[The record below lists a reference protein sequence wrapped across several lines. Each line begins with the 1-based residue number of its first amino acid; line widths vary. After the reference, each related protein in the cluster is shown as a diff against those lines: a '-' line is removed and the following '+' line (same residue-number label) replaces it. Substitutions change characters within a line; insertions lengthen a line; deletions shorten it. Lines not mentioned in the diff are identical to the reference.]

1 MLKFLHIEN
10 IAVIERAGI
19 EFTDGFNVLT
29 GETGAGKS
37 IIIDSLYAVL
47 GHRTSKELIRNGCEN
62 AFVSA
67 VFSFEDVKLLEIIA
81 DLGITPDGDGNFII
95 ERKLSMSGSG
105 YIKINGVPIS
115 ASSLKNI
122 SPFLLNIHGQ
132 HDNQTLLNPDNHYLY
147 LDMVAD
153 NGDILDTYREEFA
166 NFNRIRSRL
175 KSIEMDEDE
184 KLRRIDVLKY
194 QIKEI
199 TDANLKI
206 GETAELK
213 ERLTIARSVGKRIK
227 DLKSVLSVLKND
239 EEKGGVNELLKT
251 SVHLLSVMDDKRCEK
266 EYTDLLDALEN
277 VNNATASIEN
287 YIEELSGD
295 GYDLNA
301 IEDRLA
307 VLSSLSAK
315 YGKDEQQML
324 DFLKR
329 AENELNTILFN
340 DEEYDKLENE
350 LIVSQ
355 ERLIKAAENLSQSRT
370 NAAAT
375 FEDRVKEVLIR
386 LNMPNVC
393 LKVEQSKG
401 RYTRNGCDEIQ
412 FLFSANV
419 GEISKPLSKIASGG
433 ELSRV
438 MLAIKSVLS
447 QKDKVETLI
456 FDEIDSGISGRT
468 ADMVGVQL
476 EKVSKSHQVICV
488 THLSQIA
495 VAAKTHL
502 LIEKAEKEG
511 RTYTSVNKIDGE
523 ERVYEIARIM
533 SGTNLTEN
541 VLASAREMLKM

>member
-10 IAVIERAGI
+10 IAVIQRAGI

-47 GHRTSKELIRNGCEN
+47 GHRTSKELIRNGSEN

-67 VFSFEDVKLLEIIA
+67 VFSFEDDELLEIFA
-81 DLGITPDGDGNFII
+81 DLGITPDVDGNFII
-95 ERKLSMSGSG
+95 ERKLSLSGSG
-105 YIKINGVPIS
+105 YIKINGVPVS
-115 ASSLKNI
+115 ASNLKNI

-153 NGDILDTYREEFA
+153 NGDILNTYREEFA
-166 NFNRIRSRL
+166 NFNRIRTKL

-206 GETAELK
+206 GETDELK
-213 ERLTIARSVGKRIK
+213 ERLGIARSVGKRIK

-239 EEKGGVNELLKT
+239 EENDGVNELLKT
-251 SVHLLSVMDDKRCEK
+251 AVHLLSVMDDKKCEK
-266 EYTDLLDALEN
+266 DYTDLLDALEN

-287 YIEELSGD
+287 YIDELSGE
-295 GYDLNA
+295 GYDLNT

-307 VLSSLSAK
+307 ILSSLSAK

-324 DFLKR
+324 DFLKN

-340 DEEYDKLENE
+340 DEEYEKLENQ
-350 LIVSQ
+350 LIASQ
-355 ERLIKAAENLSQSRT
+355 EKLIKAAENLSQSRIK
-370 NAAAT
+370 AAAA
-375 FEDRVKEVLIR
+375 FEEKVKEVLIC

-412 FLFSANV
+412 FLFSANA
-419 GEISKPLSKIASGG
+419 GELSKPLSKIASGG

-468 ADMVGVQL
+468 ADMVGFQL

-488 THLSQIA
+488 THLAQIA

-511 RTYTSVNKIDGE
+511 RTYTSVNKVDGE

>member
-47 GHRTSKELIRNGCEN
+47 GHRTSKELIRNGMEN

-67 VFSFEDVKLLEIIA
+67 VFSFEDDELLKIFA
-81 DLGITPDGDGNFII
+81 DLGITPDEDGNFII

-115 ASSLKNI
+115 ASGLKNI

-153 NGDILDTYREEFA
+153 NGEILNAYREEFA

-175 KSIEMDEDE
+175 KGIEMDEDE
-184 KLRRIDVLKY
+184 KLRRIDILKY

-213 ERLTIARSVGKRIK
+213 ERLVVARSLGKRIK

-251 SVHLLSVMDDKRCEK
+251 AVHLLSVMDDKRVETD
-266 EYTDLLDALEN
+266 YTDLLNALEN

-315 YGKDEQQML
+315 YGKDEEQML
-324 DFLKR
+324 SFLQK

-340 DEEYDKLENE
+340 DEEYEKLENQ
-350 LIVSQ
+350 LIASQ
-355 ERLIKAAENLSQSRT
+355 ERLIKAADKLSQSRT

-375 FEDRVKEVLIR
+375 FEERVKEVLIC

-393 LKVEQSKG
+393 LKIEQKKG

-412 FLFSANV
+412 FLFSANA

-447 QKDKVETLI
+447 QKDNVETLI

-488 THLSQIA
+488 THLAQIA
-495 VAAKTHL
+495 VTAKTHL
-502 LIEKAEKEG
+502 LIEKAEKDG